1 MSGVSTF
8 GFADN
13 SSLTGRGVNHKQLSS
28 LGLESMA
35 GIVMNAQQSEDSVEQ
50 LSSRTAASPYPY
62 SKHADNTSHSTPTYE
77 RLQAHSSTYDNTTN
91 ASASSNIGDQTNIVR
106 SNSQRVDVTIAE
118 SASARLATEAE
129 VVAVVKVNGTK
140 DYATQAPVRERT
152 LRGPVGRPNGQPL
165 ALEGSRAVHST
176 NTLLDRRAYS
186 VDRTTHTKGAVE
198 SHHEEA
204 MRRSMHRLISA
215 TTRFDSVTG
224 GALSLMA
231 DIARL
236 YLMRIGEA
244 SRARADLA
252 NRTEPNLYDV
262 CDASTIDLGLDWSS
276 LHAWVGDWKTDVGTS
291 LPSAICNQ
299 TDCQMLDV
307 PASSDKRRSDADDS
321 EYLASPKRRNS
332 WDGRSS
338 DAAIDDE
345 SSLPRRMSDG
355 DLLNSPTIGPCNGVA
370 HSSVPED
377 TDGGDDLEA
386 MLSGLDLS
394 CLLLDDED
402 MADGIIPPHLPPLV
416 PMVEPAEDERMS
428 GDVTTSSG
436 GEPSAMRAA
445 VLGAEANGTSTAH
458 ARDAPMSASINGGES
473 MGSEAG
479 ADDGPE
485 SGVARLLE
493 IATSSLSALP
503 PLIVKDKPLYG
514 FFRPETKFDESCA
527 PDDSLPDFDVPEEA
541 YVPALESIAQHLAL
555 VDKVKPGHPMFLQG
569 DATKRNV
576 LGDFEEQWRQARLS
590 QYQNISDEIA
600 DLAIQEMDE
609 SPMPMRPQHLD
620 YSEDTL
626 ILDPSVIAHKVDDY
640 HVPAVSISNNNDV
653 EGEVEHVEV
662 PCTDITIAEDILD
675 MDMDVDIDLDIL
687 NSLPD
692 TRLDGSDFGDPLF
705 DSSLDMPDFSEP
717 TLPNVDEVPE
727 PPAPLEPVDLPI
739 SSGLRG
745 TGKAHWAQEW
755 FTPAMGNRL
764 CQLTAED
771 VTPCDSLFLINPWV
785 NNRNSIDDIARAF
798 VDSEGGGHLHETTPL
813 EGAGPHGYSAPN
825 GSGSA
830 LRWMLHHLMQTKG
843 TPAAESLYTG
853 RSSLAG
859 GISGDGVTQY
869 LSRMFSLIRASAE
882 EEAEQVVSGALR
894 LSKDKDKDANTK
906 AVPEQDKLTEQLIA
920 GAEKRVPWSQ
930 NKLDIHTIESKIVN
944 REPQKAE
951 IPPQMLPT
959 PSVDTPLAS
968 RRPSLPASS
977 PLPPPPSLPPVP
989 VPEQMPPV
997 LDHQPLSV
1005 PEHRQQEPQPDID
1018 QQQHPLEKEQ
1028 DGANNTGGETET
1040 LPRIE

>member
-13 SSLTGRGVNHKQLSS
+13 SALTGRGVNHKPLSS

-35 GIVMNAQQSEDSVEQ
+35 GIVMSAQQSEDSVEQ

-62 SKHADNTSHSTPTYE
+62 SKHADNTSHSTPSYE
-77 RLQAHSSTYDNTTN
+77 RLQAHSSTYDNTNNT
-91 ASASSNIGDQTNIVR
+91 SASSNIGDQTNYAR
-106 SNSQRVDVTIAE
+106 SNSQHVDVTIAE
-118 SASARLATEAE
+118 AVSTKSAAADAGGAVAT
-129 VVAVVKVNGTK
+129 VKLNGIK
-140 DYATQAPVRERT
+140 DHTTQAPVRERT
-152 LRGPVGRPNGQPL
+152 LRGPGGRLNGQL
-165 ALEGSRAVHST
+165 LTLEGSRTVHST

-186 VDRTTHTKGAVE
+186 TDCTTHMRGAVE

-276 LHAWVGDWKTDVGTS
+276 LHTWVGDWKADVGTS
-291 LPSAICNQ
+291 LPSAIRNR
-299 TDCQMLDV
+299 TDSQMLGV

-332 WDGRSS
+332 WDGRAY
-338 DAAIDDE
+338 DAATDDE
-345 SSLPRRMSDG
+345 SLLPRRMSDG
-355 DLLNSPTIGPCNGVA
+355 DLLNSPTIGPCNGAA
-370 HSSVPED
+370 HDSVPGN
-377 TDGGDDLEA
+377 TDAGDDIEA

-394 CLLLDDED
+394 CLLLDDVD

-416 PMVEPAEDERMS
+416 PMVVEPAEDERSS
-428 GDVTTSSG
+428 GDIAASAGS
-436 GEPSAMRAA
+436 EPSAARAA
-445 VLGAEANGTSTAH
+445 VLGAEANGTSATH
-458 ARDAPMSASINGGES
+458 ARDVSTSASINGGES
-473 MGSEAG
+473 MGSEAD

-485 SGVARLLE
+485 SEVARLLQ
-493 IATSSLSALP
+493 IASSSLSALP

-514 FFRPETKFDESCA
+514 FYRPETKFDESCA
-527 PDDSLPDFDVPEEA
+527 PDDALPDFDVPEEA
-541 YVPALESIAQHLAL
+541 YMPALESIAQHLAL

-576 LGDFEEQWRQARLS
+576 LGDFEEQWRQARHS

-609 SPMPMRPQHLD
+609 SPMPMRPQRLD
-620 YSEDTL
+620 HSEDTL

-717 TLPNVDEVPE
+717 TLPNVDETPE

-745 TGKAHWAQEW
+745 TGKDHWAQEW

-771 VTPCDSLFLINPWV
+771 VTPCDSLFLVNPWV

-798 VDSEGGGHLHETTPL
+798 VDSEGGGHLHEATPL

-830 LRWMLHHLMQTKG
+830 LRWMLHHIMQTKG
-843 TPAAESLYTG
+843 ANAAESLYTG

-894 LSKDKDKDANTK
+894 LSTDKDKDASTK

-968 RRPSLPASS
+968 RRPSLPTSS
-977 PLPPPPSLPPVP
+977 PLPPPPPPPPLP
-989 VPEQMPPV
+989 VPEQP
-997 LDHQPLSV
+997 QPLL
-1005 PEHRQQEPQPDID
+1005 D
-1018 QQQHPLEKEQ
+1018 QQQPLPIPILTCE
-1028 DGANNTGGETET
+1028 
-1040 LPRIE
+1040 